1 MVFFNILSSSV
12 FDFEVDFCVIYV
24 LFFLGYFCNISIGGI
39 DIFGVDRGDI
49 LSSKEVV
56 VVNYFGY
63 VNGFDRNGYDFGGY
77 KENGKI
83 LLKFL
88 SLFYIK

>member
-1 MVFFNILSSSV
+1 MVLFNILSSSV

-24 LFFLGYFCNISIGGI
+24 LFFLGYFCNISIGDI

-49 LSSKEVV
+49 LSSKVV

-77 KENGKI
+77 KENGRV
-83 LLKFL
+83 KF
-88 SLFYIK
+88 Y